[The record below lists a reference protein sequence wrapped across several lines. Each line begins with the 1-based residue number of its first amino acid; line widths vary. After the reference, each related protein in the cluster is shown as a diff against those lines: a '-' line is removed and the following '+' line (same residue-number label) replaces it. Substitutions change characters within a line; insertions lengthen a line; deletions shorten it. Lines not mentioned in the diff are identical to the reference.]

1 MPIEDPAYSVF
12 LKQDNHEVRDYAEGF
27 AAEGVAA
34 EVAVTGGSRA
44 DLTPALPALLPGSP
58 RRATL
63 LPRP

>member
-34 EVAVTGGSRA
+34 EVAVTWGE
-44 DLTPALPALLPGSP
+44 P
-58 RRATL
+58 R
-63 LPRP
+63 